1 MAKTDWENKT
11 MRQDT
16 PSYVRLI
23 TGWYECYVVRRILT
37 FSVHSLKQKSVMN
50 QDHEGYDFEFDTLC
64 QNKS

>member
-1 MAKTDWENKT
+1 

-16 PSYVRLI
+16 LSYVRLI
-23 TGWYECYVVRRILT
+23 PGYLEGYVVRGILIL
-37 FSVHSLKQKSVMN
+37 SVYSLKQKSVMN